1 MYSHIGSVFICW
13 FPLMQ
18 IRELGRGQFGSVWMA
33 KWLGVEV
40 AIKELLGQNTPRA
53 RAEMY
58 GEAEMLAAL
67 KHPCVIAIYGLVI
80 NQASCDQNPLC
91 QTGSQDQSPHGASQS
106 CLRCGSLS
114 VPHAVG
120 DRRETWVPCLA

>member
-1 MYSHIGSVFICW
+1 MLRRAGGA
-13 FPLMQ
+13 Q

-67 KHPCVIAIYGLVI
+67 RHPCVIAIYGLVV
-80 NQASCDQNPLC
+80 NQACPAPL
-91 QTGSQDQSPHGASQS
+91 TLLHTTRSSGIF
-106 CLRCGSLS
+106 
-114 VPHAVG
+114 
-120 DRRETWVPCLA
+120 